1 MLIMYR
7 VNNYMSFK
15 NDAIL
20 DLRKTSFRE
29 HKAHIIKINNF
40 ELLKSVAIY
49 GANASGKSNFI
60 SSIATFKDIT
70 NRQFYHEKETE
81 DDDEISSRFKIKSF
95 LFTNKIN
102 DAVEFEIIFLNKSLY
117 QYGISIESGPIKS
130 EWLMID
136 NEMVFERFKKEI
148 EYGEKY
154 ADVLDKYSKF
164 REDQLY
170 VALLDYFVVESNIK
184 CIIDNFKD
192 FFSRKLNLYFEITLE
207 SSIKGAV
214 TGVRLTKKLKSDE
227 AFRRKVADYLKKSM

>member
-1 MLIMYR
+1 
-7 VNNYMSFK
+7 MSFK

-60 SSIATFKDIT
+60 SSIATFKDII

-136 NEMVFERFKKEI
+136 NEMVFERFNKKI
-148 EYGEKY
+148 EYKTLHNVYDDDGNVIGNK
-154 ADVLDKYSKF
+154 
-164 REDQLY
+164 
-170 VALLDYFVVESNIK
+170 LLD
-184 CIIDNFKD
+184 
-192 FFSRKLNLYFEITLE
+192 LYFESSGTLRFFSFIQE
-207 SSIKGAV
+207 ILDIMNYGGVFIVDGLSS
-214 TGVRLTKKLKSDE
+214 RLHPQNIYT
-227 AFRRKVADYLKKSM
+227 F